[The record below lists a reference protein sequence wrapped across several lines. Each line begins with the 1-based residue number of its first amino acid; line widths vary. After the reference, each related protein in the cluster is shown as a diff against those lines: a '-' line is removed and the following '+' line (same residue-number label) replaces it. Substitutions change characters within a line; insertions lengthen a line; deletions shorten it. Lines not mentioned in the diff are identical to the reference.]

1 MTPKE
6 ALLRAAAGKSIEEW
20 LADGRESYRAVLA
33 AIPDLQDRLV
43 ERIKA
48 NPDHTAVEAAM
59 DRGEAEATVIGQIIE
74 LGKTALSAMLAAGLL
89 A

>member
-6 ALLRAAAGKSIEEW
+6 VLLRAAAGKSVEEW
-20 LADGRESYRAVLA
+20 LADGREAYRAVLA

-43 ERIKA
+43 ERIKN
-48 NPDHTAVEAAM
+48 NPDFAATEAAM
-59 DRGEAEATVIGQIIE
+59 DAGEAEATVVGQLVE

-89 A
+89 G